1 MTQQG
6 FAESDSLSNV
16 YTTGEL
22 IIRATESPPQ
32 AQQGFAEPPRI
43 TMYSAVTQQ
52 MTAEP
57 ADSCSH
63 SSETP
68 QKKVAEFGSLHIA
81 QGLSK
86 EDG

>member
-6 FAESDSLSNV
+6 SAESDSPSNM

-22 IIRATESPPQ
+22 STRATESPPQ

-52 MTAEP
+52 MTAES
-57 ADSCSH
+57 DSCSH

>member
-6 FAESDSLSNV
+6 SAESDSPSNM

-22 IIRATESPPQ
+22 STRATESPPQ

-43 TMYSAVTQQ
+43 TMYNTKTQR
-52 MTAEP
+52 MTAES
-57 ADSCSH
+57 DSCSH
-63 SSETP
+63 SSET
-68 QKKVAEFGSLHIA
+68 QRKKVAESGSLHIA
-81 QGLSK
+81 QRLIE